1 MELKESVSKNA
12 KPSRDYETCRVA
24 QSVVRTDEKRL
35 SHNSS
40 EVLLRRFMEEN
51 GGLLLNASDA
61 AKELGKSRITIQRA
75 IQSMVQKGMAE
86 RIGSHKNGH
95 WVLLNEE
102 TGMAEKEAR

>member
-1 MELKESVSKNA
+1 M
-12 KPSRDYETCRVA
+12 CRVP
-24 QSVVRTDEKRL
+24 QTVMRTDEKRL

-51 GGLLLNASDA
+51 GGLLLNATDA

-86 RIGSHKNGH
+86 RIGSHKSGH
-95 WVLLNEE
+95 WVLLSEE